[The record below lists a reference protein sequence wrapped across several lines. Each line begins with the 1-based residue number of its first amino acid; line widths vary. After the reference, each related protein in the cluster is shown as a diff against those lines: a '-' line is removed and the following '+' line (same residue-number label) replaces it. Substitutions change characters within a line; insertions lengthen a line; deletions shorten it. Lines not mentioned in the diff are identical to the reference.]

1 MDISEWQHVI
11 SFLRCRSGAILR
23 TLQKVSDCECKEEI
37 HVTQQWAHIQLIQS
51 LHQNVFTQ
59 YKSILSFSYIYIY
72 INTCKWRIIF
82 DFFYVS
88 HSYLLSK
95 HVLIKDYL
103 YTNSS
108 VNNAGNG
115 LWPLLFTSYVQS
127 VLRNF
132 KEKNPRAR
140 NNAIA
145 LSPNPHSVQNFVK
158 YEWWYL

>member
-59 YKSILSFSYIYIY
+59 YKSILSFSYIYILTHA
-72 INTCKWRIIF
+72 NDASF
-82 DFFYVS
+82 SDFFYVS

-95 HVLIKDYL
+95 HVLIKDNL
-103 YTNSS
+103 NTNSS
-108 VNNAGNG
+108 VNNTGNG

-127 VLRNF
+127 ILRNF

>member
-11 SFLRCRSGAILR
+11 SFLRCRSGAMLR

-37 HVTQQWAHIQLIQS
+37 HVTQQWAPIYISHIYPI
-51 LHQNVFTQ
+51 
-59 YKSILSFSYIYIY
+59 SYIYIY
-72 INTCKWRIIF
+72 IYILTHANDASF
-82 DFFYVS
+82 SEFFYVS

-95 HVLIKDYL
+95 HVLIKDNL

-108 VNNAGNG
+108 VNNTGNG

-127 VLRNF
+127 ILRNF